1 MYRLG
6 IDLGGTNIVAA
17 IVDENYKIISKA
29 KRKTN
34 AKRPIEEIVADISG
48 TALEV
53 IENAGLKIADI
64 ESAGIGVPGSVDPM
78 NGILCNANNLG
89 ESGCFN
95 VPIIKMLKDHLPL
108 DFNIVNDADA
118 AAFGE
123 FIAGSGKGA
132 NNFIMITLGTG
143 IGGGILINRKLYS
156 GSNFAGG
163 EVGHM
168 VIYADGEECNCGR
181 RGCWEAY
188 ASVTALIEQTK
199 KAMADY
205 PDNIMWEICDKDINK
220 VNGHTAFIA
229 MKNGDALAKQIV
241 KKYIDYISIGIVN
254 LINIFQPDIICI
266 GGGISKEGD
275 TLTLPIKEYA
285 NNEDYARN
293 EEKTTEI
300 KIATLGNDAG
310 LIGAAFLCGL

>member
-1 MYRLG
+1 
-6 IDLGGTNIVAA
+6 
-17 IVDENYKIISKA
+17 
-29 KRKTN
+29 
-34 AKRPIEEIVADISG
+34 
-48 TALEV
+48 
-53 IENAGLKIADI
+53 
-64 ESAGIGVPGSVDPM
+64 M

-143 IGGGILINRKLYS
+143 IGGGIIINSNLYS

-168 VIYADGEECNCGR
+168 VIYADGENCNCGR

-199 KAMADY
+199 KAMAEH
-205 PDNIMWEICDKDINK
+205 PNNIMWELCDKDIDK
-220 VNGHTAFIA
+220 VNGTTAFVA
-229 MKNGDALAKQIV
+229 MRNGDALARQVV

-254 LINIFQPDIICI
+254 VINIFQPDVICI

-275 TLTLPIKEYA
+275 TLLLPIREYVKK
-285 NNEDYARN
+285 EDYDCN
-293 EEKTTEI
+293 CMTEI
-300 KIATLGNDAG
+300 KAATLGNDAG
-310 LIGAAFLCGL
+310 LIGAAFLIYK

>member
-34 AKRPIEEIVADISG
+34 AKRPIEEIVADIAA

-89 ESGCFN
+89 ESGGFN

-123 FIAGSGKGA
+123 FVAGSGKDA

-143 IGGGILINRKLYS
+143 IGGGIIINNNLYS

-168 VIYADGEECNCGR
+168 VIYADGENCNCGR

-205 PDNIMWEICDKDINK
+205 PDNIMWEICDKDIDK
-220 VNGHTAFIA
+220 VNGTTAFVA
-229 MKNGDALAKQIV
+229 MRNGDALAKEVV

-254 LINIFQPDIICI
+254 VINIFQPDVICI

-275 TLTLPIKEYA
+275 TLLLPIREYA

-310 LIGAAFLCGL
+310 LIGAAFFCGL